1 MEVIVN
7 EHGSDCYLLL
17 LDASKAFDRVEYI
30 KLFRTLRDRKMCPV
44 VLRLI
49 MNMYINQSIQVK
61 WNSIVSAKCYISNG
75 VKQSGCISPT
85 FFSVYLNRLIETL
98 RKNNIGCRYGSEF
111 MGVYCYAD
119 DLSLL
124 CPSFT
129 GIKEMLRTCEL
140 YAEEHKILF
149 NAKKSQLLHF
159 TKSSKSKDPQ
169 LFMNDGSII
178 PYVDTC
184 NHLGNTI
191 SIKSD
196 KIILDNAIN
205 DLYMRTNCLVSDF
218 SFSEC
223 STLSHLFN
231 TYCMNIY
238 GSPLWKYYDKKL
250 LELFYVAWR
259 KSLRRV
265 WNISNVTHNNL
276 LPYIHNCHPIEV
288 ILEKRCI
295 KFVWSLFNS
304 NYALYSNILR
314 LSLQNGNSTMGE
326 NVRYLMHK
334 YGIVNSDWSQNI
346 NILYSKIESYSNRLL
361 NIEHKCTGSVIRE
374 LCETRDSCNTQFFE
388 RKELLYLIEM
398 LCTN

>member
-1 MEVIVN
+1 M
-7 EHGSDCYLLL
+7 
-17 LDASKAFDRVEYI
+17 
-30 KLFRTLRDRKMCPV
+30 V
-44 VLRLI
+44 VH
-49 MNMYINQSIQVK
+49 Y
-61 WNSIVSAKCYISNG
+61 G
-75 VKQSGCISPT
+75 
-85 FFSVYLNRLIETL
+85 
-98 RKNNIGCRYGSEF
+98 NI
-111 MGVYCYAD
+111 
-119 DLSLL
+119 
-124 CPSFT
+124 
-129 GIKEMLRTCEL
+129 
-140 YAEEHKILF
+140 
-149 NAKKSQLLHF
+149 
-159 TKSSKSKDPQ
+159 
-169 LFMNDGSII
+169 
-178 PYVDTC
+178 
-184 NHLGNTI
+184 
-191 SIKSD
+191 
-196 KIILDNAIN
+196 
-205 DLYMRTNCLVSDF
+205 
-218 SFSEC
+218 
-223 STLSHLFN
+223 
-231 TYCMNIY
+231 
-238 GSPLWKYYDKKL
+238 YDKKL

-374 LCETRDSCNTQFFE
+374 LCETRDSYNTQFFE
-388 RKELLYLIEM
+388 RRELLYVIEM